1 MELKEIGIS
10 EGIIPQIDHEGSF
23 ADIAVDVGNRE
34 HIYSNVNLEVSYED
48 TLEDIEETMGSVHV
62 FMRSLPKKGLTHN
75 WSSWKKVDEI
85 NMERARYLL
94 STDELSEEWH
104 SCKQI

>member
-1 MELKEIGIS
+1 MEFKEINVP
-10 EGIIPQIDHEGSF
+10 EGIIPQINYEGP
-23 ADIAVDVGNRE
+23 IAGITVDVGNVDIVY
-34 HIYSNVNLEVSYED
+34 HNVNLDVSYED
-48 TLEDIEETMGSVHV
+48 TLENIEKTMGSVHV

-94 STDELSEEWH
+94 STDEILEEWH
-104 SCKQI
+104 SCTLI